1 MSECACVGGCLSEFV
16 CLSVRV
22 CHITEQSGKGMAAAC
37 RKI

>member
-1 MSECACVGGCLSEFV
+1 MSVRACVGGCLSGFV
-16 CLSVRV
+16 CLSVCV